1 MVDLYPIRRGV
12 FPYQKLRFAKIYVRA
27 LAIRRQFS
35 YTIIDNANPTEDRT
49 LADNRSNHPNDNGSM
64 PLKPDG
70 TPYTIEEIRQIQAY
84 RRAMAAKR
92 ANAARNANGQDPAQ
106 APQRTQPQERANPA
120 QDPRIAASGA
130 YRDDTSRPAAKPRQ
144 PEITYRRRKPD
155 KPNPAVLL
163 FIIVALAITVVGIT
177 QIVKNQS
184 GAPETETRQTLPL
197 PSVSDPIENGG
208 TTPDTSGETD
218 TETAAEPE
226 MLWNTVTV
234 AADELWKGDLIL
246 VNYSYAYPD
255 ADTIRVKTVYGN
267 KSTFYQVSNTNIALT
282 DDALTAMNAMADAF
296 YAATGSSE
304 MIIVS
309 GYRNVEDQRRIYNDR
324 VASQGEEMAALYVA
338 TPTYSE
344 HHTGLAMDLSF
355 YTKDGKSV
363 AVEDYEYG
371 AWIDEHCADYGFVL
385 RYPSDKI
392 DITKIGYESWH
403 YRYVGIPHAAVMT
416 NRNLC
421 LEEYIDEI
429 KKYTTETNF
438 LWVQSDGSVAAVSP
452 DAAPNEGYLLYYVP
466 KSASGD
472 TEVKI
477 PRGNRFQNYTI
488 SGNNVDGYIVTVTLG

>member
-1 MVDLYPIRRGV
+1 M
-12 FPYQKLRFAKIYVRA
+12 
-27 LAIRRQFS
+27 
-35 YTIIDNANPTEDRT
+35 
-49 LADNRSNHPNDNGSM
+49 ADNRSTQQNDNGSM

-92 ANAARNANGQDPAQ
+92 ANAARNAGGQAHAPAQ
-106 APQRTQPQERANPA
+106 ESENRAQRPA
-120 QDPRIAASGA
+120 QNPHLAQDGQ
-130 YRDDTSRPAAKPRQ
+130 RPSARQEIRPHQ
-144 PEITYRRRKPD
+144 PEVSYRRRKPD
-155 KPNPAVLL
+155 KPNPAILL
-163 FIIVALAITVVGIT
+163 FILLALVISVFGIT

-184 GAPETETRQTLPL
+184 GAPEKEPKQTLPL
-197 PSVSDPIENGG
+197 PDSTDPAETTENN
-208 TTPDTSGETD
+208 TADTDTDTIAETD
-218 TETAAEPE
+218 SASE

-246 VNYSYAYPD
+246 VNYNYAYPD
-255 ADTIRVKTVYGN
+255 ADTIGVKTVYGN
-267 KSTFYQVSNTNIALT
+267 KSSSYQVSNTNIALT
-282 DDALTAMNAMADAF
+282 DEALTAMNAMADAF
-296 YAATGSSE
+296 LAATGSSE

-363 AVEDYEYG
+363 AVEDYEHG

-416 NRNLC
+416 SRNLC
-421 LEEYIDEI
+421 LEEYIDEV

-452 DAAPNEGYLLYYVP
+452 DAAPNEGYLIYYVP

-472 TEVKI
+472 TEVKL

>member
-1 MVDLYPIRRGV
+1 M
-12 FPYQKLRFAKIYVRA
+12 
-27 LAIRRQFS
+27 
-35 YTIIDNANPTEDRT
+35 
-49 LADNRSNHPNDNGSM
+49 ADNRSTHQNDNGAM

-84 RRAMAAKR
+84 RKAMAAKR
-92 ANAARNANGQDPAQ
+92 ANAAQNGANSAKNRAQGTQSPQTARPSQNPHIAQNGQADRQ
-106 APQRTQPQERANPA
+106 APARPQ
-120 QDPRIAASGA
+120 
-130 YRDDTSRPAAKPRQ
+130 PRQ
-144 PEITYRRRKPD
+144 PEVTYRRRKPD
-155 KPNPAVLL
+155 KPNPAILL
-163 FIIVALAITVVGIT
+163 FIVVALAISVIGVT

-184 GAPETETRQTLPL
+184 GVPETETKQTQPL
-197 PSVSDPIENGG
+197 PGVSDSSENGG
-208 TTPDTSGETD
+208 TTSDTSVDAD
-218 TETAAEPE
+218 TETAAAEPE

-246 VNYSYAYPD
+246 VNYNYAYPD
-255 ADTIRVKTVYGN
+255 ADTIAVKTVYGN
-267 KSTFYQVSNTNIALT
+267 KSASYQVSNTNIALT
-282 DDALTAMNAMADAF
+282 DKALTAMNAMADAF
-296 YAATGSSE
+296 LAETGSSE

-309 GYRNVEDQRRIYNDR
+309 GYRNTEDQRRIYNDR

-355 YTKDGKSV
+355 YTRDGKSV

-371 AWIDEHCADYGFVL
+371 AWIDEHCAEYGFVL

-403 YRYVGIPHAAVMT
+403 YRYVGIPHAAVMMD
-416 NRNLC
+416 RNLC
-421 LEEYIDEI
+421 LEEYIDEV

-438 LWVQSDGSVAAVSP
+438 LWVQPDGSVATVSP
-452 DAAPNEGYLLYYVP
+452 DAAPNEGYLIYYVP
-466 KSASGD
+466 KSAVGD
-472 TEVKI
+472 TEIKI